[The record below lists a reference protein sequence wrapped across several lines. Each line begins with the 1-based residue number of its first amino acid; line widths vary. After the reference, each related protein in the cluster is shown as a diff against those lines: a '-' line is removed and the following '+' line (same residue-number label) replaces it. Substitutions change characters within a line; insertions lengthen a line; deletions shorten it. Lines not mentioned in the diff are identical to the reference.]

1 MLGGTP
7 AQDPLSQVVP
17 GNDDMGGDRDAIV
30 AQIAQLIEHPDPTQ
44 KPLWDGSGLPE
55 TAAEMQELDMEDLA
69 RKAGDEEAALQPK
82 VDSLARGKSVCPKPK
97 QFVLGGRGALGLIP
111 DASWG
116 GGKAAV

>member
-44 KPLWDGSGLPE
+44 KPLWDGSE
-55 TAAEMQELDMEDLA
+55 A
-69 RKAGDEEAALQPK
+69 REYRLQPERR
-82 VDSLARGKSVCPKPK
+82 DGNRQAA
-97 QFVLGGRGALGLIP
+97 GRTRRPAYRR
-111 DASWG
+111 
-116 GGKAAV
+116 

>member
-44 KPLWDGSGLPE
+44 KPLAPCDHGQARRHGICSPE
-55 TAAEMQELDMEDLA
+55 
-69 RKAGDEEAALQPK
+69 P
-82 VDSLARGKSVCPKPK
+82 
-97 QFVLGGRGALGLIP
+97 
-111 DASWG
+111 
-116 GGKAAV
+116 